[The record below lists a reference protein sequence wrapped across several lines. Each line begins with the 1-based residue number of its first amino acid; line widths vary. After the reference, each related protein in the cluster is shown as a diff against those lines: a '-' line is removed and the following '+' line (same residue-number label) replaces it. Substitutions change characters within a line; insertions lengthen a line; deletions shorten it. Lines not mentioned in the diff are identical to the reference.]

1 MAEPK
6 YGNYNGL
13 GSRYKEFPDRPAEAW
28 ALDEEQKSW
37 HWVNPTDHAND
48 VGEMTKEA
56 WEKTFPGA
64 PPLPKEA
71 FRLKFD

>member
-13 GSRYKEFPDRPAEAW
+13 GSRYKTYPDRPSEAW
-28 ALDEEQKSW
+28 VMDNDRKSW
-37 HWVNPTDHAND
+37 DMINSVDHIND
-48 VGEMTKEA
+48 VIELTKDE
-56 WEKTFPGA
+56 WEKDYPDA

-71 FRLKFD
+71 FRPR